1 MTVYN
6 KLKIAILAIIASQSV
21 SAIQLDPIQIQS
33 GSGDLLY
40 AEMKFSNSNPNEK
53 IDVNLAT
60 TEDIINLRAS
70 HQAPGHLNFFTRR
83 SSDGSGVIVITS
95 TRPIIEPEL
104 NILLKIQEGSA
115 THIQQVKA
123 NLTRTKSAATPMA
136 MPSNEKSLTPQVI
149 VSEKDIALNLPES
162 TLIKS
167 ASTENNATKTTT
179 VTTVSPSSTVTPL
192 AISTVPLPI
201 LNTSPNTTAANTN
214 TTTTIQNT
222 PITAK
227 ENTAPPS
234 TQITQITQTVNT
246 NHAREDANATRAAF
260 LKQHSAI
267 TPKVE
272 IAQQK
277 SEQKP
282 QPEPATAQNQNKQN
296 LHATQQ
302 AKAAAASKEIHTVQ
316 ANESLWSIASK
327 IAARTKQSVPEVMR
341 ELQTNNP
348 QAFIQGD
355 PNRLRQGVALNLAQP
370 MPNAQQKLKPA
381 PPTTQQ
387 APFGKTRYRL
397 NQAEMSI
404 VVDQKSSQTSSTTHT
419 NRLDK
424 TTSAELSTKVMTA
437 REKTVKLQNDVT
449 QLNSALNEK
458 NNRIQLLNARLAQIQ
473 QQLQQQA
480 QAKKTK

>member
-60 TEDIINLRAS
+60 TEDMINLRAS

-179 VTTVSPSSTVTPL
+179 VTTASPSSTVTPL

-201 LNTSPNTTAANTN
+201 LNTSPNTTAVNTN

-227 ENTAPPS
+227 ENTASPS
-234 TQITQITQTVNT
+234 TQITQTVNT
-246 NHAREDANATRAAF
+246 NHAREDADATRAAF

-267 TPKVE
+267 TPKAE

-277 SEQKP
+277 SEQKL
-282 QPEPATAQNQNKQN
+282 QPEPATGQNQNKQN
-296 LHATQQ
+296 SNATQQ
-302 AKAAAASKEIHTVQ
+302 AKAAVASKEIYKVQ

-327 IAARTKQSVPEVMR
+327 IAAKTKRSVPEVMR
-341 ELQTNNP
+341 ELQANNP

-355 PNRLRQGVALNLAQP
+355 PNRLRQGIALNLAQP
-370 MPNAQQKLKPA
+370 MPNAQQKFKPA

-387 APFGKTRYRL
+387 APSGKTRYRL

>member
-60 TEDIINLRAS
+60 AEDMINVRAS
-70 HQAPGHLNFFTRR
+70 QQAPGHLNFFTRR
-83 SSDGSGVIVITS
+83 SGDGSGVIVITS

-104 NILLKIQEGSA
+104 NILLKIQEGNA
-115 THIQQVKA
+115 TYIQQVRA
-123 NLTRTKSAATPMA
+123 NLTRTKSPATPMA
-136 MPSNEKSLTPQVI
+136 MPTNEKSLIPQVI

-162 TLIKS
+162 TLIK
-167 ASTENNATKTTT
+167 ATVTENTATKANA
-179 VTTVSPSSTVTPL
+179 VTTAPTSTPL
-192 AISTVPLPI
+192 AISTAPLPL
-201 LNTSPNTTAANTN
+201 LNTAIAATTNAQPS
-214 TTTTIQNT
+214 TTIQNA

-227 ENTAPPS
+227 ENTASPS
-234 TQITQITQTVNT
+234 TQVTRTANT
-246 NHAREDANATRAAF
+246 NHAREDADATRAAF

-267 TPKVE
+267 TPKAE
-272 IAQQK
+272 IAQPK
-277 SEQKP
+277 PEQKI
-282 QPEPATAQNQNKQN
+282 QQTTAQNQNQN
-296 LHATQQ
+296 QNQQNSNATQQ
-302 AKAAAASKEIHTVQ
+302 AKVTATSKEIYKVQ
-316 ANESLWSIASK
+316 ANESLWKIASK
-327 IAARTKQSVPEVMR
+327 IAARTHQSVPEVMR
-341 ELQTNNP
+341 QLQANNP
-348 QAFIQGD
+348 EAFIQGD
-355 PNRLRQGVALNLAQP
+355 PNRLRQGVALNLVQP
-370 MPNAQQKLKPA
+370 MPNTQQKFKPA

-387 APFGKTRYRL
+387 APSGKTRYRL

-404 VVDQKSSQTSSTTHT
+404 VVDQKSSQDSSTTHT
-419 NRLDK
+419 NSLQK

-437 REKTVKLQNDVT
+437 REKTVKLQNNVT
-449 QLNSALNEK
+449 QLNSALNQK

-480 QAKKTK
+480 QAKKPK

>member
-60 TEDIINLRAS
+60 AEDMINLRAS

-149 VSEKDIALNLPES
+149 VSEKDIALNLPKSTSLQPTVMNENSNTAPVAANMNIAKSTSLALSTATLPQLKETNES
-162 TLIKS
+162 I
-167 ASTENNATKTTT
+167 KTTQND
-179 VTTVSPSSTVTPL
+179 TTEV
-192 AISTVPLPI
+192 
-201 LNTSPNTTAANTN
+201 
-214 TTTTIQNT
+214 NT
-222 PITAK
+222 PIK
-227 ENTAPPS
+227 EHAETTQAAFFKYHPNTPTSKAE
-234 TQITQITQTVNT
+234 ITQKEPEQIPQQT
-246 NHAREDANATRAAF
+246 
-260 LKQHSAI
+260 
-267 TPKVE
+267 KV
-272 IAQQK
+272 
-277 SEQKP
+277 
-282 QPEPATAQNQNKQN
+282 QNQNKQN
-296 LHATQQ
+296 SNATQQ
-302 AKAAAASKEIHTVQ
+302 AKAAVASKEIHKVQ

-327 IAARTKQSVPEVMR
+327 IAAKTKRSVPEVMR
-341 ELQTNNP
+341 ELQANNP

-355 PNRLRQGVALNLAQP
+355 PNRLRQGIALNLAQP
-370 MPNAQQKLKPA
+370 MPNAQQKFKPA

-387 APFGKTRYRL
+387 APSGKSRYRL